1 MSYKISNEAKTDI
14 ENIWL
19 YTLATWSV
27 EQADRY

>member
-1 MSYKISNEAKTDI
+1 MKLKVIVHESAIIDI

-27 EQADRY
+27 K